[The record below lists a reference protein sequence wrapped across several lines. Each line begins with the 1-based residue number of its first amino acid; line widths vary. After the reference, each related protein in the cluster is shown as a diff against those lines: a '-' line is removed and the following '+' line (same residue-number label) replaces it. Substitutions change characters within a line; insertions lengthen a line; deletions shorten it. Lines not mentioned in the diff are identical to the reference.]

1 MCGRAAALGTIGTVI
16 TRRAAGGPAD
26 AAGPGA
32 GEIEPRILIDWFRRT
47 ARDLP
52 WREPGTTGWQVLVS
66 EIMLQQTPVVRVQ
79 PIWLDWMRRWPT
91 PSALAGATPAD
102 TVRAWGKL
110 GYPRRALRLHECAGL
125 IARDHDDVVPDDV
138 EVLLSLPGIGDYTAR
153 AVVCFAYGRRAPL
166 VDTNVRRVVARAVH
180 GEAVA
185 VGATGKR
192 HLAEVAAMLPA
203 RAERAAA
210 FSAALME
217 LGALVCTARSP
228 ACAAC
233 PLAARCRW
241 LAAGRP
247 GAGQPARPAQGYA
260 GTDRQVRGRLL
271 DVVRGS
277 TTPVPKALLDAA
289 WTTDPGQRERAL
301 LSLLEDGLLGQDG
314 AGRFTLAGG

>member
-1 MCGRAAALGTIGTVI
+1 MVVQQ
-16 TRRAAGGPAD
+16 PAD
-26 AAGPGA
+26 YPRPASGT
-32 GEIEPRILIDWFRRT
+32 IEPRRVIDWFRRT

-91 PSALAGATPAD
+91 PSALAASSAAE

-110 GYPRRALRLHECAGL
+110 GYPRRALRLHECAGV
-125 IARDHDDVVPDDV
+125 IAREHRDVVPDDV
-138 EVLLSLPGIGDYTAR
+138 ETLLALPGIGDYTAR
-153 AVVCFAYGRRAPL
+153 AVVCFAYGRRAPV

-185 VGATGKR
+185 EGATGKR

-203 RAERAAA
+203 RADRAAV
-210 FSAALME
+210 FSAGLME
-217 LGALVCTARSP
+217 LGALICTARSP
-228 ACAAC
+228 ACAQC
-233 PLAARCRW
+233 PIAADCRW

-247 GAGQPARPAQGYA
+247 DAGKPARPAQRYA
-260 GTDRQVRGRLL
+260 GTDRQARGRLL

-277 TTPVPKALLDAA
+277 TEPVPKTALDAA
-289 WTTDPGQRERAL
+289 WTSDPGQRERAL
-301 LSLLEDGLLGQDG
+301 VSLLEDGLLGQDDS
-314 AGRFTLAGG
+314 GRFTLAGG